1 MEWMQRLNQSIE
13 YIEEHITEELDY
25 ERVAQVV
32 GCPSYYFQ
40 QMFLYM
46 TNMTLREYIRRRRL
60 SLAAVELQKDSGK
73 VIDIA
78 VKYRYES
85 PTAFTRAFKSFHG
98 VVPSALKTENIPL
111 QAFPPI
117 QFHVSMDGGLPL
129 KFRVEEKAAFRVL
142 GVSCPLN
149 KELAQNFEV
158 IPTVWDTALA
168 DGTLTKL
175 SALQES
181 RPQGLLGIS
190 VHHTEDWKY
199 LIAVRSDRKED
210 SFEEY
215 HIPACKWAIF
225 EGRGTNRSLQEL
237 EKRVIAEWLPTSG
250 YTYANSP
257 DIEVYIKADPQEAV
271 YEYWIPIL

>member
-1 MEWMQRLNQSIE
+1 MNQSIE

-25 ERVAQVV
+25 EKIAEVA

-60 SLAAVELQKDSGK
+60 SLAAVELQKDSGR

-85 PTAFTRAFKSFHG
+85 PTAFTRAFKGFHG
-98 VVPSALKTENIPL
+98 IVPSALKTENSPI

-117 QFHVSMDGGLPL
+117 RFHVSVDGGAPL
-129 KFRVEEKAAFRVL
+129 KFRVEEKAAFRVV
-142 GVSCPLN
+142 GISCPLD
-149 KELAQNFEV
+149 KELNKNFEV
-158 IPTVWDTALA
+158 IPTVWDTAFA

-175 SALQES
+175 NALQES
-181 RPQGLLGIS
+181 IPQGLLGIS
-190 VHHTEDWKY
+190 IHHTEDWKY
-199 LIAVRSDRKED
+199 LIAVRSDKKD
-210 SFEEY
+210 DTFEEY
-215 HIPACKWAIF
+215 WIPACKWAIF
-225 EGRGTNRSLQEL
+225 EGQGTNHSLQQL
-237 EKRVIAEWLPTSG
+237 EKRIITEWLPTSG
-250 YTYANSP
+250 FTYANSP

-271 YEYWIPIL
+271 YEYWIPII

>member
-13 YIEEHITEELDY
+13 YMEEHITEELDY
-25 ERVAQVV
+25 EKVAQMAN
-32 GCPSYYFQ
+32 CPSYYFQ

-78 VKYRYES
+78 IKYRYES

-98 VVPSALKTENIPL
+98 VVPSALKTENRPM

-117 QFHVSMDGGLPL
+117 QFHVSMDGGVPL

-149 KELAQNFEV
+149 KELARNFEV

-190 VHHTEDWKY
+190 VHHTENWKY
-199 LIAVRSDRKED
+199 LIVVRSDRKED

-225 EGRGTNRSLQEL
+225 EGQGTNRSLQEL

-271 YEYWIPIL
+271 YEYWIPII

>member
-13 YIEEHITEELDY
+13 YMEEHITEELDY
-25 ERVAQVV
+25 EKVAQVAN
-32 GCPSYYFQ
+32 CPSYYFQ

-78 VKYRYES
+78 IKYRYES

-98 VVPSALKTENIPL
+98 VVPSALKTENRPM

-117 QFHVSMDGGLPL
+117 QFHVSMDGGVPL

-149 KELAQNFEV
+149 KELARNFEV

-190 VHHTEDWKY
+190 VHHTENWKY
-199 LIAVRSDRKED
+199 LIVVRSDRKED

-225 EGRGTNRSLQEL
+225 EGQGTNRSLQEL
-237 EKRVIAEWLPTSG
+237 EKRVISEWLPTSG

-271 YEYWIPIL
+271 YEYWIPII

>member
-1 MEWMQRLNQSIE
+1 MEWMQRFNQSIE

-25 ERVAQVV
+25 EKVAQVA

-225 EGRGTNRSLQEL
+225 EGRGTNLSLQEL

>member
-25 ERVAQVV
+25 EKVAMVA

-78 VKYRYES
+78 IKYRYES

-98 VVPSALKTENIPL
+98 VVPSALKTENRPL

-117 QFHVSMDGGLPL
+117 QFHVSMGGGQSL
-129 KFRVEEKAAFRVL
+129 KFRVEEKAAFRVV
-142 GVSCPLN
+142 GISCPLN
-149 KELAQNFEV
+149 KELTKNFEV

-175 SALQES
+175 TSLLES
-181 RPQGLLGIS
+181 KPQGLLGIS

-199 LIAVRSDRKED
+199 LIAVRSDKKD
-210 SFEEY
+210 DAFEEY
-215 HIPACKWAIF
+215 RIPACKWAIF
-225 EGRGTNRSLQEL
+225 EGKGTNRSLQEL
-237 EKRVIAEWLPTSG
+237 ERRVITEWLPTSG

-257 DIEVYIKADPQEAV
+257 DIEVYMKADPQNAV
-271 YEYWIPIL
+271 YEYWIPII

>member
-25 ERVAQVV
+25 EKVAQVA

-60 SLAAVELQKDSGK
+60 SLAAVELQRDSGK

-149 KELAQNFEV
+149 KELARNFEV

-175 SALQES
+175 NALQEC

-225 EGRGTNRSLQEL
+225 EGGGTNLSLQEL

>member
-1 MEWMQRLNQSIE
+1 MEWMQRLNQSIG
-13 YIEEHITEELDY
+13 YMEEHITEELDY
-25 ERVAQVV
+25 EKVAQVAN
-32 GCPSYYFQ
+32 CPSYYFQ

-78 VKYRYES
+78 IKYRYES

-98 VVPSALKTENIPL
+98 VVPSALKTENRPM

-117 QFHVSMDGGLPL
+117 QFHVSMDGGVPL

-149 KELAQNFEV
+149 KELARNFEV

-190 VHHTEDWKY
+190 VHHTENWKY
-199 LIAVRSDRKED
+199 LIVVRSDRKEE

-225 EGRGTNRSLQEL
+225 EGQGTNRSLQEL
-237 EKRVIAEWLPTSG
+237 EKRVISEWLPTSG

-271 YEYWIPIL
+271 YEYWIPII